1 MSELHDIENLTIDN
15 VGELKQE
22 VKDLVGNPLS
32 TWAVAATIESLG
44 VREVDVREDFGYE
57 SIFELADEI
66 YDELKQEAREEQESQ
81 TESLEE
87 KIESPSLW
95 EQLTFFLRH
104 YGKGLLFSLP
114 MISQIAAV
122 IVFRY
127 SLWAWLEFN
136 EAQATVVAFGT
147 ITAFVLTGGF
157 IQVLGRSVSSYKS
170 SDNFYLAYESTK
182 QVLGAGVITVGVA
195 TVALFLIN
203 LLIPFYPNAM
213 ITLGLVYMILIS
225 LLLLASGVLYALE
238 RQVSILVIIIL
249 GTLIVLFNMEVLNL
263 GIYLS
268 QWIAMAAT
276 ILLLAG
282 YAYLVFNLKIRST
295 HQGSV
300 KQTLPKPEVRY
311 YVNYRYFIYGLGYF
325 LFLFVDRILAWSAG
339 PPPPPYIIWFNT
351 PYELGMDWA
360 LLTLVLSVAVLEY
373 SIQAFSKYLVPLQEK
388 AKFNQLKAFNDY
400 YRKFYFRQLA
410 LLIGFS
416 IVSILL
422 TYFAVDSL
430 RMFQNKVPEIR
441 DFFANPMTTK
451 VFWLASI
458 SYVFLNI
465 GLLNALFFFTLNKP
479 AFSMYSMLAGLTVN
493 FFVGFIC
500 SRVIALEYATI
511 GLMAGSICFAV
522 VSGLFARKF
531 FKRLDYYYYSAF

>member
-182 QVLGAGVITVGVA
+182 QILGAGVITVGVA

>member
-15 VGELKQE
+15 VGKLKRE
-22 VKDLVGNPLS
+22 VKNLVGNPLS

-87 KIESPSLW
+87 KIESPSIW

-182 QVLGAGVITVGVA
+182 QILGAGVITVGVA

-388 AKFNQLKAFNDY
+388 AKFSQLKAFNDY

>member
-1 MSELHDIENLTIDN
+1 MSEVPDIENLTIDN

-22 VKDLVGNPLS
+22 VKDLIGNPLS

-44 VREVDVREDFGYE
+44 VREVDVRKDYGYE

-66 YDELKQEAREEQESQ
+66 YDELKEEAREEQDLQS
-81 TESLEE
+81 ESLED
-87 KIESPSLW
+87 KIESPSIW

-104 YGKGLLFSLP
+104 YGKGFLFSLP

-147 ITAFVLTGGF
+147 ITAFVITGGF

-182 QVLGAGVITVGVA
+182 QILGAGVVTVGVTA
-195 TVALFLIN
+195 LVLFLIN
-203 LLIPFYPNAM
+203 LLIPFYPNVM
-213 ITLGLVYMILIS
+213 IALGLGYMILIS
-225 LLLLASGVLYALE
+225 LLLMASGVLYALE
-238 RQVSILVIIIL
+238 RQISILVIIAL
-249 GTLIVLFNMEVLNL
+249 GTLLVLFNMEVLDL

-268 QWIAMAAT
+268 QWIAMAVT
-276 ILLLAG
+276 ILLLGG
-282 YAYLVFNLKIRST
+282 YAYLFFRLKIRAT

-300 KQTLPKPEVRY
+300 EQTLPKPEVRY
-311 YVNYRYFIYGLGYF
+311 YVNYRYFVYGLGYF

-373 SIQAFSKYLVPLQEK
+373 SVQAFSKYLVPLQEK
-388 AKFNQLKAFNDY
+388 AKFSQLKAFNDY
-400 YRKFYFRQLA
+400 YKKFYFRQLA
-410 LLIGFS
+410 LLVGFS

-422 TYFAVDSL
+422 TYVAVDSL
-430 RMFQNKVPEIR
+430 RVFQSEVPEIR

>member
-1 MSELHDIENLTIDN
+1 MSEYPDIKSLTIDS
-15 VGELKQE
+15 VGELKKE
-22 VKDLVGNPLS
+22 VKELVGNPIS

-44 VREVDVREDFGYE
+44 VREVDVRKDYDCD

-66 YDELKQEAREEQESQ
+66 YYELKEEAREEQAGQ
-81 TESLEE
+81 TESLED
-87 KIESPSLW
+87 KIENPGLW
-95 EQLTFFLRH
+95 EQLTFFSWH

-147 ITAFVLTGGF
+147 ITAFIITGGF

-182 QVLGAGVITVGVA
+182 EILGAGVVTVFA
-195 TVALFLIN
+195 SALALFLIN
-203 LLIPFYPNAM
+203 LLIPFYPNLM
-213 ITLGLVYMILIS
+213 IALGLAYMVLIS
-225 LLLLASGVLYALE
+225 LLLLASGALYALE
-238 RQVSILVIIIL
+238 RQFSILVIIVL
-249 GTLIVLFNMEVLNL
+249 GTLLVLFNMEVLDF

-268 QWIAMAAT
+268 QWIAMAVT

-282 YAYLVFNLKIRST
+282 YAYMIFKIKIRAS
-295 HQGSV
+295 HQESV
-300 KQTLPKPEVRY
+300 SQSLPKPEVRY
-311 YVNYRYFIYGLGYF
+311 YINYRYFVYGMGYF

-373 SIQAFSKYLVPLQEK
+373 SVQAFSKYLVPLQEK
-388 AKFNQLKAFNDY
+388 AKFSQLKVFNDY
-400 YRKFYFRQLA
+400 YKKFYFRQLA
-410 LLIGFS
+410 LLVGFS

-422 TYFAVDSL
+422 TYIAVDSL
-430 RMFQNKVPEIR
+430 RVFQEEVPEIR

-511 GLMAGSICFAV
+511 GLMAGSVCFAV
-522 VSGLFARKF
+522 ISGLFARKF